1 MAKQRM
7 TVEKLRRIQA
17 RTRVF
22 VLCRRVMLLACA
34 LAVGTVVVAMA
45 MPEREVLN
53 ELEAQLADTVKRE
66 QLIAAEKQDY
76 ETELRALR
84 EDPAFLEL
92 HARDRLD
99 YYREGEKILKF
110 RE

>member
-7 TVEKLRRIQA
+7 TVEKLQRIQA

-22 VLCRRVMLLACA
+22 VLCRRAMLLAFA
-34 LAVGTVVVAMA
+34 LAVGFFVVALA
-45 MPEREVLN
+45 MPQKEVLD
-53 ELEAQLADTVKRE
+53 ELEAQLVDAAHRE
-66 QLIAAEKQDY
+66 QEIAAEKQDY

-84 EDPAFLEL
+84 EDPAFLEI

-110 RE
+110 KE